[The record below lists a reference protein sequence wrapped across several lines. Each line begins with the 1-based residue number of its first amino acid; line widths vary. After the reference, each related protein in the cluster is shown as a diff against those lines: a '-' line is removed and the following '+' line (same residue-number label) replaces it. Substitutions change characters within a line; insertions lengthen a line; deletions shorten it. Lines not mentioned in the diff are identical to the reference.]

1 MIRSGIV
8 ALLVFAAGPA
18 SAQGLGLFDGRGED
32 QGPIEIE
39 ADEGIEWR
47 RDDQQY
53 LARGSAT
60 ATRGDVTLFGDV
72 LIAHYRDGIATDA
85 DEAPDAG
92 APDAIGGGSEIYR
105 LEAIGNVVIASPTER
120 AQGDRGVYDVDEG
133 VLVLTG
139 RDLRLTTP
147 TDLVTARDSLE
158 YWERRNVAVA
168 RGNAIAR
175 RGEEVVRGDVLQA
188 FFRDGEDGQE
198 LERVEGFAAVCVDNG
213 RDVARGN
220 YGRYDID
227 EDRAVLE
234 GDVILTSG
242 PNILRGGRAEMDMRT
257 GVSRLLSDGRRVSG
271 IIAPRQADGDGREA
285 AQVRARGCL

>member
-1 MIRSGIV
+1 MIRYAA
-8 ALLVFAAGPA
+8 ALLLLCAAGPA
-18 SAQGLGLFDGRGED
+18 KAQGLGLFDQQGD
-32 QGPIEIE
+32 QQEPIAIE

-47 RDDQQY
+47 RDDRQY

-60 ATRGDVTLFGDV
+60 ATRGEVTLFGDV
-72 LIAHYRDGIATDA
+72 LIAHYRDGDA
-85 DEAPDAG
+85 APAAAEGAGDA
-92 APDAIGGGSEIYR
+92 PGGGAEIYR

-139 RDLRLTTP
+139 RNLRLTTP

-158 YWERRNVAVA
+158 YWDRRNTAVA

-175 RGEEVVRGDVLQA
+175 RGQEVVRGDVLQA
-188 FFRDGEDGQE
+188 FFRDGENGQE

-213 RDVARGN
+213 RDVARGD

-227 EDRAVLE
+227 EDRAVLN
-234 GDVILTSG
+234 GNVILTSG

-285 AQVRARGCL
+285 ARIRARGCL

>member
-1 MIRSGIV
+1 MIRAVGA
-8 ALLVFAAGPA
+8 ALLVLLFVPPAAG
-18 SAQGLGLFDGRGED
+18 QGLGLLDRNSED

-60 ATRGDVTLFGDV
+60 AKRGEVTLFGDV
-72 LIAHYRDGIATDA
+72 LIAHYRDAGGGMEEDETAT
-85 DEAPDAG
+85 P
-92 APDAIGGGSEIYR
+92 GGGSEIHR
-105 LEAIGNVVIASPTER
+105 LEAVGNVVIASPTER

-139 RDLRLTTP
+139 RSLRLTTP
-147 TDLVTARDSLE
+147 TDIVTARDSLE

-175 RGEEVVRGDVLQA
+175 RGAEVVRGDVLQA
-188 FFRDGEDGQE
+188 FFRDGENGQE
-198 LERVEGFAAVCVDNG
+198 LERVEGFGQVCVDNG
-213 RDVARGN
+213 RDVARGD

-271 IIAPRQADGDGREA
+271 IIAPRQNGGDGAEA
-285 AQVRARGCL
+285 AQIRAEGCL